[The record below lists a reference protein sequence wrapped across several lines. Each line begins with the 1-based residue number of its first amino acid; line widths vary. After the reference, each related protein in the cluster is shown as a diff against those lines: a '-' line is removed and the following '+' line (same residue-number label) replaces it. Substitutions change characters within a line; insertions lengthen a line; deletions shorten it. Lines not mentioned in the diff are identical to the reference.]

1 MAGALY
7 GHRQTIVGSL
17 SALLGS
23 AAKNSIA
30 LLGSAAKNSIALR
43 RESVRCGLGPFC
55 RRYG

>member
-30 LLGSAAKNSIALR
+30 LR